1 MRRAARVGDA
11 WRSSAVVCA
20 DGRQA
25 RAPRGTRRLAPRT
38 RAARRVPL
46 RPGGSH
52 GVRAR
57 SHARPRRRRDRDRG
71 APLRRRGTD
80 RRPAGGD
87 LPRARGGA
95 RAAGVA
101 ALHVQLE
108 SDALRVVA
116 TLSLTLIL
124 FTDALSLNLREAREH
139 RRLALLALGPGTL
152 LSAVLY
158 AGLAVWLLDL
168 PLPAAAI
175 LGAAVASTDP
185 VPAKA
190 SCAGATCQQ
199 RRAHLQSGLNDVVLL
214 PVVLVAMVFATG
226 SAQRTDFARWSLDLF
241 LLGPAAGVAVGLVS
255 LATLEMVRRRV
266 GVRRDYES
274 LYSLGVAFAAYA
286 AAESV
291 HGSGFLAAFAA
302 GLTIA
307 AFDVELC
314 ECFKEYGETT
324 AELALL
330 HLRPPGQLAHLD
342 RGGRGEPLASLAFAV
357 LVLLGR
363 PLVYYLALA
372 AGRVDP
378 TSRHLVA
385 WFGPRGLSSL
395 LLVLLPVFAG
405 TPGSEE
411 LFRVTCL
418 VVLLSVLL
426 HGGALAWLARRGEPR
441 PATTE
446 PGSVLIRAD
455 ELATLRARARRW
467 SCSAGRGR
475 VGAQDR
481 GPAGGRG
488 AHRARSPARARLG
501 ARPSARRLARPLL
514 HLTEREYE
522 RPGGAPAPAPR
533 LPAGARPGGLAAL
546 QKEAAA

>member
-1 MRRAARVGDA
+1 MEATAFELVPTLALVGAVIVIAALLSGVVERTGVPQVAIFLALG
-11 WRSSAVVCA
+11 AVL
-20 DGRQA
+20 G
-25 RAPRGTRRLAPRT
+25 P
-38 RAARRVPL
+38 
-46 RPGGSH
+46 
-52 GVRAR
+52 
-57 SHARPRRRRDRDRG
+57 
-71 APLRRRGTD
+71 
-80 RRPAGGD
+80 
-87 LPRARGGA
+87 
-95 RAAGVA
+95 AGVA

-108 SDALRVVA
+108 SEALRVVA

-124 FTDALSLNLREAREH
+124 FTDALSLNLSEAREH

-158 AGLAVWLLDL
+158 AGLAVWILDL

-185 VPAKA
+185 VLLKGLLRRRDLPAA
-190 SCAGATCQQ
+190 ARHAL
-199 RRAHLQSGLNDVVLL
+199 RLESGLNDVVLL

-226 SAQRTDFARWSLDLF
+226 SAQRTDFARLGLDLF

-330 HLRPPGQLAHLD
+330 LTFVLLGSSLIWT
-342 RGGRGEPLASLAFAV
+342 GVGEASLASLAFAV

-426 HGGALAWLARRGEPR
+426 HGGALAWLARRGEPEA
-441 PATTE
+441 ATTE

-455 ELATLRARARRW
+455 ELATLRA
-467 SCSAGRGR
+467 AGEK
-475 VGAQDR
+475 VVVLD
-481 GPAGGRG
+481 
-488 AHRARSPARARLG
+488 ARAE
-501 ARPSARRLARPLL
+501 AEWERRTEDPPEGVVRIAPDRPLEHVSAL
-514 HLTEREYE
+514 
-522 RPGGAPAPAPR
+522 G
-533 LPAGARPGGLAAL
+533 LPPDAWLVL
-546 QKEAAA
+546 YCT